1 MFIVSSHLSRAY
13 CGSLMGKLY
22 PSVARCTRRTRGN
35 GSRSK
40 HRYECCARTERWP
53 TQNQSDFARRAS
65 HGFPFRYEKWRV
77 RIAVP
82 HHGDP
87 HWRETSHAR
96 TRCTHA
102 PRPSRVES
110 WNSRIFRIETL
121 PFPSLFFLAISLFS
135 LFAPHKTSRINI
147 FLREEMMIFFKEG
160 DRPFRSY

>member
-110 WNSRIFRIETL
+110 WNSRIFRIGTL
-121 PFPSLFFLAISLFS
+121 PFPSLFFLAISLFY
-135 LFAPHKTSRINI
+135 RVQNI
-147 FLREEMMIFFKEG
+147 EDKYIFEG
-160 DRPFRSY
+160 RNDDIFQGRRSAI